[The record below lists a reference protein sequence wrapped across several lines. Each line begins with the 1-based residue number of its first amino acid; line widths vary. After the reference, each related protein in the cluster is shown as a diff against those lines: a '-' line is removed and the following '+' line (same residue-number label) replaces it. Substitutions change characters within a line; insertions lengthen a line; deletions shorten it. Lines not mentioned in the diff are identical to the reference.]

1 MVQAQE
7 LYFYPRSPCGERRQ
21 PSSKTGRRFRYFYP
35 RSPCGERLLHYL
47 LAALGTEF
55 LSTLSL
61 RRATNTS
68 PGAKSSTPISIHA
81 LLAESDPQHEHYNPG
96 RIPISIHALLA
107 ESDCQRVHCG
117 RCPRN
122 FYPRSPCG
130 ERQYDPELYTPYAL
144 ISIHA
149 LLAESD
155 TGLKSFFGTWALF
168 LSTLSL
174 RRATVKSFLRNGFF
188 LISIHALLAESD
200 AQQRKHAFERLVF
213 LSTLSLRRATSNTL

>member
-1 MVQAQE
+1 MWN
-7 LYFYPRSPCGERRQ
+7 FYPRSPCGERRRE
-21 PSSKTGRRFRYFYP
+21 SDTEE
-35 RSPCGERLLHYL
+35 RSQGISIHAL
-47 LAALGTEF
+47 LAESDLTSVVSSAGTIGISIHALLAESDTKDCE
-55 LSTLSL
+55 
-61 RRATNTS
+61 TNAQI
-68 PGAKSSTPISIHA
+68 GDISIHA

-174 RRATVKSFLRNGFF
+174 RRAT
-188 LISIHALLAESD
+188 
-200 AQQRKHAFERLVF
+200 
-213 LSTLSLRRATSNTL
+213 SNTL

>member
-1 MVQAQE
+1 MWWQ
-7 LYFYPRSPCGERRQ
+7 SN
-21 PSSKTGRRFRYFYP
+21 T
-35 RSPCGERLLHYL
+35 
-47 LAALGTEF
+47 
-55 LSTLSL
+55 
-61 RRATNTS
+61 TNF
-68 PGAKSSTPISIHA
+68 ISIHA

-155 TGLKSFFGTWALF
+155 QLGL
-168 LSTLSL
+168 L
-174 RRATVKSFLRNGFF
+174 RRSAQIYFYPRYTVRHSGRSNYFYPRSPCGERHWAKVIFRYLGI
-188 LISIHALLAESD
+188 ISIHALLAESD
-200 AQQRKHAFERLVF
+200 IQYLVNNTVTHNISIHALLAESDIHIRVLIQHMIISIHALLAESDIKYRYAQP
-213 LSTLSLRRATSNTL
+213 